1 MPLLHTWSLAV
12 EEQFYF
18 VFPFVAAWFARR
30 NRGRFA
36 MFLSLVAAVSFALS
50 AWGAYA
56 KPVITFYLL
65 PTRAWE
71 MLCGSLVAFL
81 ARSRR
86 PGPVVSEA
94 LSIAGLSAQ
103 SGSAAMFNAPSTTNY
118 DNLISGKTPSDLT
131 WEYVATGAALPVRST
146 TTGWEGQNGA
156 VAYFNITT
164 GQLQLDPR
172 GLNISLFNFTYT
184 TGNTNVASTQAG
196 PFRYAT
202 GTSPTSNTISGATGT
217 ANQKTLPA
225 GTWTLI
231 TAWQARVA
239 GTVSLTR
246 NPTLTTTYDSGNGA
260 STNGWFN
267 APWSFPYAGDA
278 AGTTSGLVDSTALST
293 MTINNFKTFGV
304 SGHANRNV
312 LGYGDYQSTFH
323 YVIDGVTGNQV
334 GAVIPVTKTQSP
346 AVPEPSTL
354 VLAGLAGLGL
364 FAAGARR
371 RK

>member
-1 MPLLHTWSLAV
+1 MKLHLW
-12 EEQFYF
+12 
-18 VFPFVAAWFARR
+18 
-30 NRGRFA
+30 
-36 MFLSLVAAVSFALS
+36 SLVAIL
-50 AWGAYA
+50 
-56 KPVITFYLL
+56 
-65 PTRAWE
+65 
-71 MLCGSLVAFL
+71 
-81 ARSRR
+81 
-86 PGPVVSEA
+86 
-94 LSIAGLSAQ
+94 GLGVQ
-103 SGSAAMFNAPSTTNY
+103 SGSAAMFNAPSPTNSN
-118 DNLISGKTPSDLT
+118 NLISGKTPSDLT

-184 TGNTNVASTQAG
+184 TGNTNVASTKAG

-231 TAWQARVA
+231 TAFQARLA
-239 GTVSLTR
+239 GTVSLT
-246 NPTLTTTYDSGNGA
+246 NTPTLTTTYDSGNGA

-278 AGTTSGLVDSTALST
+278 ASTTSGLVDSTALST
-293 MTINNFKTFGV
+293 MTIDNFKVFGV
-304 SGHANRNV
+304 NTAHANKNI
-312 LGYGDYQSTFH
+312 LGYGDFKGVFSYN
-323 YVIDGVTGNQV
+323 IAGVTGSQV
-334 GAVIPVTKTQSP
+334 GAVIPVTKTQPPAPP

-354 VLAGLAGLGL
+354 LLAGLAGLGL
-364 FAAGARR
+364 FAVGARR